1 MIFFYR
7 VKIKLT
13 NIIKNEFIK
22 KKTKYFKLFKKFIK
36 YINNNK
42 NFFKLFS
49 FIIT

>member
-1 MIFFYR
+1 MNLL
-7 VKIKLT
+7 K
-13 NIIKNEFIK
+13 KN
-22 KKTKYFKLFKKFIK
+22 KTFKLFKKNIK